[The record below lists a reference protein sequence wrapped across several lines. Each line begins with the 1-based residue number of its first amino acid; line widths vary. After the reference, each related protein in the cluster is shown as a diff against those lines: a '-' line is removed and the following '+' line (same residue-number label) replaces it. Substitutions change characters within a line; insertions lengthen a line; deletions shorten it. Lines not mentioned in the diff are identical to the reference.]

1 MIDGGPRQHHGV
13 VVGPFGG
20 VAPPLLAAV
29 PEMAARWIAHNA
41 VWKTLPHGEGKVHLD
56 PEQTDTDTQN
66 VNYQASLI
74 HYNIIS

>member
-13 VVGPFGG
+13 VVGPFRG

-29 PEMAARWIAHNA
+29 PEMAARWITNNA

-56 PEQTDTDTQN
+56 PEQTDRQI
-66 VNYQASLI
+66 VNY
-74 HYNIIS
+74 

>member
-13 VVGPFGG
+13 VVGPFRG

-29 PEMAARWIAHNA
+29 PEMAARWITNNA

-56 PEQTDTDTQN
+56 PEQTGRQI
-66 VNYQASLI
+66 VNY
-74 HYNIIS
+74 